1 MIKPIFII
9 QFPKHTPP
17 EVIKESEYFLKRDKK
32 ELTEQ
37 YHVLLTGGGG
47 DEMKYFCF
55 NSPYKEKEFKDL
67 KDLIN
72 KIDNDYEQR
81 N

>member
-9 QFPKHTPP
+9 QFPKDTHPDI
-17 EVIKESEYFLKRDKK
+17 VQKSEYLLERDKK

-37 YHVLLTGGGG
+37 YHVLLTVGRS

-55 NSPYKEKEFKDL
+55 NSPYKEEEFKDL
-67 KDLIN
+67 KDLT
-72 KIDNDYEQR
+72 EQLKKQ
-81 N
+81 NIK